1 MRREKEERG
10 RKAQRATAA
19 RPKKERLASEVLSP
33 QDRGERERER
43 NREQKREN
51 IEDMGEREGDRIEER
66 EREYKI
72 EEKERE

>member
-33 QDRGERERER
+33 WDRGERER
-43 NREQKREN
+43 NREEKIEDRERKRESA
-51 IEDMGEREGDRIEER
+51 E
-66 EREYKI
+66 
-72 EEKERE
+72 